1 MDGFMEK
8 VAQNLG
14 TEDII
19 RANSEAEAREFENVK
34 SRMTEYENKVSD
46 YETKVADYQSKVAD
60 YENKVTG
67 YEDILSEIRRLNL
80 KSVETNEMTNQL
92 VSTSVERLEEYR
104 NGGAG
109 KDLSEDI
116 DSIKETLKDQEEYIH
131 KENVRVY
138 RNVQAS
144 IVDELRLQTEAL
156 GVQNKVL
163 EKKLKGIKGL
173 AVTVLVFSLI
183 GMSGVVV
190 ILLQLMGIINLS
202 F

>member
-34 SRMTEYENKVSD
+34 NRMTEYENKVSD

>member
-34 SRMTEYENKVSD
+34 SKMNEYENKVSD
-46 YETKVADYQSKVAD
+46 YETKVADYQSKMAD

>member
-1 MDGFMEK
+1 MDGFMDK
-8 VAQNLG
+8 VTQNLG
-14 TEDII
+14 TEDLI

-34 SRMTEYENKVSD
+34 NKMNEYENKVSD
-46 YETKVADYQSKVAD
+46 YETKVADYNAKMAD

-92 VSTSVERLEEYR
+92 VSTSVECLEEYR
-104 NGGAG
+104 NGGVG

-116 DSIKETLKDQEEYIH
+116 GSIKESLKDQEEYIH

-144 IVDELRLQTEAL
+144 IVDELKLQTEAL
-156 GVQNKVL
+156 GMQNKAL

-173 AVTVLVFSLI
+173 AITVLVFSLI
-183 GMSGVVV
+183 GMSGVIAV
-190 ILLQLMGIINLS
+190 LLKLFGVINLT